1 MNLFSRAFDSND
13 RIQSAALH
21 LSAAAARL
29 ALSIVLSIPQL
40 PDATWAEVK
49 KLLTVETLWSFCI
62 VLAGWAIA
70 TIVGGVVG
78 LVVNGLLVA
87 YGVVELWEQLKVVTG
102 SLRRWV
108 VQAYEATNRAEL
120 AAAGKH
126 FADAVST
133 SGVTVVELVITHR
146 VFRAVEGKL
155 RQSMPPPTWLRA
167 QYEDALRQRERNG
180 RSSEA
185 ERQPRSEIAKRVGEA
200 AQVARG
206 AGAKR
211 AAEFPMEVV
220 AATGALLAMAGVCGA
235 AWMLASSGKRERP

>member
-1 MNLFSRAFDSND
+1 MNLFSREFDSND
-13 RIQSAALH
+13 RIQSAAVH

-40 PDATWAEVK
+40 PEATWGELK
-49 KLLTVETLWSFCI
+49 KLLTVETLWCFCI

-78 LVVNGLLVA
+78 LVVNGLLLA
-87 YGVVELWEQLKVVTG
+87 YGVVELWEQLKAVAG
-102 SLRRWV
+102 SLKRWV

-120 AAAGKH
+120 VAAGKH

-133 SGVTVVELVITHR
+133 SGLTFVELVITHR

-155 RQSMPPPTWLRA
+155 RQSMPPPAWLRT
-167 QYEDALRQRERNG
+167 QYEDALRQREKNR
-180 RSSEA
+180 RSAEA
-185 ERQPRSEIAKRVGEA
+185 EKEPRREVAKRVGE
-200 AQVARG
+200 VARG

-211 AAEFPMEVV
+211 AAEFPMEAV
-220 AATGALLAMAGVCGA
+220 AATGALLAVAGVCGA
-235 AWMLASSGKRERP
+235 AWVISSSGKRGGS